1 MTNSRLGMADLNKV
15 LFGFDRFM
23 NNTALFQENFDGT
36 YPRFNIL
43 SNTESGNKR
52 IEIAVPGWNKADID
66 IFLHEGVLTV
76 EGKKKLDTK
85 EDNETYVYK
94 GLSGKAF
101 KRVFGV
107 PEHVHVVSAYCER
120 GLLCID
126 LHEEVPEALQPKKI
140 AIN

>member
-1 MTNSRLGMADLNKV
+1 MTNSKLAMADLTKV
-15 LFGFDRFM
+15 MFGFDRFM

-36 YPRFNIL
+36 YPRFNIIA
-43 SNTESGNKR
+43 NKNGDKR
-52 IEIAVPGWNKADID
+52 VEIAVPGWNKADID

-76 EGKKKLDTK
+76 EGRKKLETK
-85 EDNETYVYK
+85 EESETYVYK
-94 GLSGKAF
+94 GLSGKTF

-107 PEHVHVVSAYCER
+107 PEHVQVVSAYMER

-126 LHEEVPEALQPKKI
+126 LHEEVPEELQPKKI

>member
-23 NNTALFQENFDGT
+23 KNTALFQENFDGT

-52 IEIAVPGWNKADID
+52 IEIAVPGWNKADIE

-85 EDNETYVYK
+85 EESETYAKNLKMSYYDTSAK
-94 GLSGKAF
+94 TGLNVNEIF
-101 KRVFGV
+101 M
-107 PEHVHVVSAYCER
+107 
-120 GLLCID
+120 D
-126 LHEEVPEALQPKKI
+126 LAKKLKQQADLEEG
-140 AIN
+140 NGD